1 MSKKKSKGFFS
12 GLFEAKK
19 SKDISMSAARHD
31 DDDVY
36 DDFDD

>member
-31 DDDVY
+31 SH
-36 DDFDD
+36 DFDD

>member
-1 MSKKKSKGFFS
+1 MSKKKSKGLFP

-19 SKDISMSAARHD
+19 SKDISRSAARHD
-31 DDDVY
+31 S